1 MISPVEMILWK
12 LPVLGAIYL
21 ATRISFRLNPQR
33 TTMLTIPPLKTFS
46 ALPIE
51 NPPPMNEAERVA
63 KITIDVYDR
72 WDTENS
78 CRLFMPLPLHN
89 PTKRIIDKYKMMM
102 T

>member
-1 MISPVEMILWK
+1 MSPVEMTLGK
-12 LPVLGAIYL
+12 LHVLGAINL
-21 ATRISFRLNPQR
+21 ATRISLRLNPQR
-33 TTMLTIPPLKTFS
+33 ATMLTIPRLKTFS

-63 KITIDVYDR
+63 KITIEEYDR

-89 PTKRIIDKYKMMM
+89 PTKRITDK
-102 T
+102 